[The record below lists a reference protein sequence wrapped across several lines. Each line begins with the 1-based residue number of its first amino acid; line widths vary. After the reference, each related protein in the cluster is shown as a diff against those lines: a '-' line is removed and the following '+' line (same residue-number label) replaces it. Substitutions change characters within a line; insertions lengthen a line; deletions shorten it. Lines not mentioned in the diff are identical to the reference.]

1 MNRRVEGTGRRIKGV
16 TVKVADIMRTNL
28 QTANPDTS
36 IHEAITTLADAHVL
50 GLPIIDRDGRLV
62 GVLSASDVLDRL
74 AEAADADERERL
86 FRHSVVR
93 DLMTPNPVTI
103 RPDADVK
110 DAAQEMLYLEVHRL
124 FVVDAE
130 KLVGIVS
137 QSDVVRAVATK
148 GAEAF

>member
-1 MNRRVEGTGRRIKGV
+1 M
-16 TVKVADIMRTNL
+16 KVADIMRTNL